1 MSPSSVELS
10 GGVCHVTS
18 RGDGRDDIYLGSE
31 AFVRKMQAQ
40 IEQKPALGE
49 IPRTQRRAIT
59 QPLPEFEQR
68 YPRDEG
74 MARAY
79 LSGQHAMAA
88 IARHLERHTPHL
100 ALSGVRCRQKRF

>member
-1 MSPSSVELS
+1 
-10 GGVCHVTS
+10 
-18 RGDGRDDIYLGSE
+18 
-31 AFVRKMQAQ
+31 MQAQ
-40 IEQKPALGE
+40 IEQKPTLGE